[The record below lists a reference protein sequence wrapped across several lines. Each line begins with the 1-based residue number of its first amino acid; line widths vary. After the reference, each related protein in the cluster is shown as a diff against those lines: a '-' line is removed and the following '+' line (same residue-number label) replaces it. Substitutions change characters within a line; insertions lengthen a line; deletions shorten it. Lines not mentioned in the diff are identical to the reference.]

1 MVVFDDQPGSRLGR
15 LDTGSR
21 EAEVLAQF
29 DRAEISFRKNSN
41 LEPPFPCPEN
51 DGSECKLDRLVV
63 FWENGC
69 RNRKL
74 IYSIFMLDRFRF
86 GYSLVGQL
94 LVMIVFITVGNG
106 LFWTT
111 AETTQAEEADFDGA
125 KDQVRFRRPIS
136 IESTY
141 LVNRLLVANSTSGS
155 ISVPD
160 STNNV
165 VVSEFDVVNKA
176 GGFIADRSKRFF
188 LLTDVDDGRLHCL
201 QLMADGRIQAQ

>member
-1 MVVFDDQPGSRLGR
+1 
-15 LDTGSR
+15 
-21 EAEVLAQF
+21 
-29 DRAEISFRKNSN
+29 
-41 LEPPFPCPEN
+41 
-51 DGSECKLDRLVV
+51 
-63 FWENGC
+63 
-69 RNRKL
+69 
-74 IYSIFMLDRFRF
+74 MLDRFRF

-141 LVNRLLVANSTSGS
+141 LANRLLVANSTSGS
-155 ISVPD
+155 ISVID

-176 GGFIADRSKRFF
+176 GGFTADRSKRFF
-188 LLTDVDDGRLHCL
+188 C
-201 QLMADGRIQAQ
+201 